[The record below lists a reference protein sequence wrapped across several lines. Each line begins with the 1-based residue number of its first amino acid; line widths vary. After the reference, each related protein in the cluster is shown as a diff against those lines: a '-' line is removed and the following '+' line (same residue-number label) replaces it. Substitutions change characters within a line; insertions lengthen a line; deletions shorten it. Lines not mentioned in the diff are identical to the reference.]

1 MFLRSDP
8 LVVCVTVSSAAFE
21 SILDIVRYAMQFP
34 QCSFRNAVS
43 VPCFENVLSL
53 GWVFVLFCFFLG
65 WQMQFWWP
73 KHSLYRTL
81 WKHKGKYP
89 ELVAFLVC
97 SDVIAPLATRERVGT
112 KIYWK
117 HSRFLI
123 LTSAQE
129 SSAKVALCYKDLL
142 EVEDLASAP
151 SLADVRARFGSDS
164 RVLLMLSM
172 ILMDLLELM
181 CNPWSTGLHLEEPE
195 IGVVADVYTKFRDL
209 AQVYF
214 YITVAGLA
222 SVDVAHF
229 METQVPAYLSKFAC
243 QVHGTMCSTL
253 DLQGCCAARMEYRF
267 MKALCCM
274 HSFTDA
280 LLATDDTAV
289 TMRLHEIG
297 RGHGPGCVC
306 PSLFE

>member
-1 MFLRSDP
+1 
-8 LVVCVTVSSAAFE
+8 
-21 SILDIVRYAMQFP
+21 MQFL
-34 QCSFRNAVS
+34 FS
-43 VPCFENVLSL
+43 VLKNVLSL
-53 GWVFVLFCFFLG
+53 GWGFFWGFFLL
-65 WQMQFWWP
+65 QFWWP

-97 SDVIAPLATRERVGT
+97 SDVIAPLATRERVGS

-142 EVEDLASAP
+142 EVDLATAP

-181 CNPWSTGLHLEEPE
+181 CNPWSTGLQLEESE
-195 IGVVADVYTKFRDL
+195 IGVVADVYTRFRDL

-214 YITVAGLA
+214 YITVAGLV
-222 SVDVAHF
+222 SVDVAQF

-274 HSFTDA
+274 PSFMDA

-306 PSLFE
+306 PSVFE